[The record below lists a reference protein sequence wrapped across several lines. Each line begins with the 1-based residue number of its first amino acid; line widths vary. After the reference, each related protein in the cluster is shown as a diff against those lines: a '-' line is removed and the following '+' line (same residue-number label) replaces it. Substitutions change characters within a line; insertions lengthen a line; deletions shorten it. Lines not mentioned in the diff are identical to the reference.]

1 MDVNFFF
8 LFFNFCWKK
17 RLKDELTG
25 NSNQL
30 FTISTEDRARE
41 MGHDHY
47 LKKNEVRYKKE
58 DGC

>member
-1 MDVNFFF
+1 M
-8 LFFNFCWKK
+8 
-17 RLKDELTG
+17 KDELTG